1 MAVMKMA
8 LAAFRGG
15 KRSIPFTAF
24 CITLSSVLISFIFYL
39 SVQIYKY
46 GIFDAKGDEVLL
58 YQTIILVF
66 FILFA
71 VIFAGCAMICSA
83 LSVCYN
89 RIIRLLGVF
98 SSCGADRKQ
107 KTAVLCLEAAIY
119 ALISTPLGTVCGT
132 YAAHVFSKA
141 VFPLSRGYTYGFS
154 AGAAVF
160 SFIVSFAAVVLSSL
174 VPAAKLSRISVLSA
188 LKYQTKINVA
198 LHESLVSRFL
208 SKLFG
213 YKARLAGQIYTNE
226 KGKNRTLLLGTVFA
240 QSLFVFLY
248 SWFVYDRQGELQRG
262 RQDAMPPYQY
272 SAFPYVAGFCGVI
285 LILCVIASLCASA
298 ASSDA
303 HKSDYA
309 ALRSLGA
316 SLSDL
321 TALSVISSLYL
332 FLYMSVFT
340 VLFTLLAD
348 MAMHLRFSFETMLP
362 FVYPF
367 EALLGCIAVNAVVC
381 ILSALYMVM
390 SIRKTKIISGLKMEY

>member
-1 MAVMKMA
+1 MVFIKMA
-8 LAAFRGG
+8 IAAFRGG

-24 CITLSSVLISFIFYL
+24 CITLSSSLISFIFYL

-46 GIFDAKGDEVLL
+46 SIFDAKGDEVLL
-58 YQTIILVF
+58 YQTIFFVF
-66 FILFA
+66 FISSA

-89 RIIRLLGVF
+89 RIIHLLGVL
-98 SSCGADRKQ
+98 SSCGADGGQ

-119 ALISTPLGTVCGT
+119 ALISTPLGTVCGA

-141 VFPLSRGYTYGFS
+141 VFPLSKGYTYNFS
-154 AGAAVF
+154 VGAVVF
-160 SFIVSFAAVVLSSL
+160 SFTAGFAAVVLSSL
-174 VPAAKLSRISVLSA
+174 VPASRMSNMSVLSA
-188 LKYQTKINVA
+188 MKYQTKINV
-198 LHESLVSRFL
+198 SLRQSLASRFL

-213 YKARLAGQIYTNE
+213 YKGKLAGQLYTNE
-226 KGKNRTLLLGTVFA
+226 KSKNRTLLFGTVFSE
-240 QSLFVFLY
+240 SLFVFLY
-248 SWFVYDRQGELQRG
+248 SWFVYDRQKELQSG
-262 RQDAMPPYQY
+262 RQATIPYQY
-272 SAFPYVAGFCGVI
+272 SAFPYVAGFCALI

-316 SLSDL
+316 SLPDL

-332 FLYMSVFT
+332 FIYLSVFSVLFT
-340 VLFTLLAD
+340 VLANA
-348 MAMHLRFSFETMLP
+348 AMHLIFSFETMLP

-367 EALLGCIAVNAVVC
+367 EALGGCIAVNAVVC
-381 ILSALYMVM
+381 ILSSLYTTA
-390 SIRKTKIISGLKMEY
+390 SIRKTQIINGLKREY